1 MYYAST
7 CHGPRE
13 LSLISTRRLCQ
24 ATIAVISA
32 IAAIT
37 FAGCDTAT
45 TELRLVK
52 PTEDVDLYIIED
64 VAELLADSARVN
76 VQLSEEALSEVAAL
90 DAVASGEADLAL
102 VSNYLPFR
110 GDIATV
116 MPLYPTVLH
125 ILRRDGGDV
134 FDVIAG
140 RQMAI
145 YAGPEGS
152 ASRLVFRRIA
162 ERMHLGSDDYRFIES
177 LEDTPDI
184 VIVFAPITPGRIDE
198 LREINEEILEFR
210 LASMG
215 SVDDVGKGT
224 SIDAAVLLNPHIVPF
239 VIPLGTYG
247 EMSPEAAL
255 TVAVDKILV
264 ARHDLD
270 SAVVYDL
277 INEVLRLRPALAAR
291 RQGVFQNL
299 EDDFDVSR
307 STFIVH
313 PGTQSYLQRDAPSV
327 YERYSGVAEVVAT
340 IVLGLVSAIFGGMRL
355 YKMRRKNRIDTFY
368 VRTIALQ
375 RAISEQT
382 SDDDRQRIAAEVRD
396 LQTRAFDMLIDE
408 KLAADESFRIF
419 ITLSNDVLRQ
429 LGNSTAAVPIGDA

>member
-1 MYYAST
+1 
-7 CHGPRE
+7 
-13 LSLISTRRLCQ
+13 LISTRRLCV
-24 ATIAVISA
+24 TA
-32 IAAIT
+32 IAAI
-37 FAGCDTAT
+37 ALSGCDAAP
-45 TELRLVK
+45 TELRLVT
-52 PTEDVDLYIIED
+52 PTEPVDRDIIED

-76 VQLSEEALSEVAAL
+76 VRLSEEALSEVAAL
-90 DAVASGEADLAL
+90 NAVASGEADLAL
-102 VSNYLPFR
+102 VSNYLRFR

-125 ILRRDGGDV
+125 ILRRDGADV

-140 RQMAI
+140 REMAI

-152 ASRLVFRRIA
+152 ASRLVFQRVA

-184 VIVFAPITPGRIDE
+184 VIVFAPITPSRINE
-198 LREINEEILEFR
+198 LRELNVAIMDFR
-210 LASMG
+210 LSSMG
-215 SVDDVGKGT
+215 NVDDVGKGT
-224 SIDAAVLLNPHIVPF
+224 SFDAALLLNPHIVPF

-247 EMSPEAAL
+247 QISPEATL

-264 ARHDLD
+264 SRHDLD

-277 INEVLRLRPALAAR
+277 INEVLRLRPALSAR
-291 RQGVFQNL
+291 RQGIFQNL
-299 EDDFDVSR
+299 DDDFDVSR
-307 STFIVH
+307 STFVVH
-313 PGTQSYLQRDAPSV
+313 PGTQSYLQRDAPNV

-340 IVLGLVSAIFGGMRL
+340 IVLGLVSAIIGGMRL

-375 RAISEQT
+375 RAIGAQT
-382 SDDDRQRIAAEVRD
+382 SDEDRQHIAGEVRD
-396 LQTRAFDMLIDE
+396 LQAKAFDLLIDE

>member
-1 MYYAST
+1 M
-7 CHGPRE
+7 
-13 LSLISTRRLCQ
+13 ISTHRLCV
-24 ATIAVISA
+24 TA
-32 IAAIT
+32 IAAI
-37 FAGCDTAT
+37 ALSGCDAAP
-45 TELRLVK
+45 TELRLVT
-52 PTEDVDLYIIED
+52 PTEPVDRDIIED

-76 VQLSEEALSEVAAL
+76 VRLSEEALSEVAAL
-90 DAVASGEADLAL
+90 NAVASGEADLAL
-102 VSNYLPFR
+102 VSNYLRFR

-125 ILRRDGGDV
+125 ILRRDGADV

-140 RQMAI
+140 REMAI

-152 ASRLVFRRIA
+152 ASRLVFQRVA

-184 VIVFAPITPGRIDE
+184 VIVFAPITPSRINE
-198 LREINEEILEFR
+198 LRELNVAIMDFR
-210 LASMG
+210 LSSMG
-215 SVDDVGKGT
+215 NVDDVGKGT
-224 SIDAAVLLNPHIVPF
+224 SFDAALLLNPHIVPF

-247 EMSPEAAL
+247 QISPEATL

-264 ARHDLD
+264 SRHDLD

-277 INEVLRLRPALAAR
+277 INEVLRLRPALSAR
-291 RQGVFQNL
+291 RQGIFQNL
-299 EDDFDVSR
+299 DDDFDVSR
-307 STFIVH
+307 STFVVH
-313 PGTQSYLQRDAPSV
+313 PGTQSYLQRDAPNV

-340 IVLGLVSAIFGGMRL
+340 IVLGLVSAIIGGMRL

-375 RAISEQT
+375 RAIGEQT
-382 SDDDRQRIAAEVRD
+382 SDEDRQHIAGEVRD
-396 LQTRAFDMLIDE
+396 LQAKAFDLLIDE

-429 LGNSTAAVPIGDA
+429 LGNPEAASAIRDT